1 MDEQHSAAGVHIG
14 PGVQRS
20 RAAGFA
26 IVTIAYLSALGAA
39 LVAGAVAWAL
49 AHGVHWP
56 SGPLRLLLRPAL
68 SAALGL
74 AAYGVVASSA
84 GVPEARQMLAGLQRR
99 LPFRFGR

>member
-1 MDEQHSAAGVHIG
+1 
-14 PGVQRS
+14 
-20 RAAGFA
+20 
-26 IVTIAYLSALGAA
+26 
-39 LVAGAVAWAL
+39 
-49 AHGVHWP
+49 VHWP